1 MPFNLTRSHT
11 AGMTTQ
17 ITPEHQ
23 LYVIQSQGTP
33 VTLLAFAGYVLA
45 GTSVGLSVRD
55 PSFGT
60 LNVGVTWLA
69 LLAAVVNG
77 ALTLGLFPWLFTG
90 LSRLFGAAT
99 ERHEVR
105 AITALS
111 LVPVILA
118 TLLSLLVGLGGP
130 LAVLGS
136 LMAWGVFVHGLAL
149 ANGVTFGQALRH
161 TLVVWAV
168 LIMGIILLSA
178 ALSTLLT

>member
-1 MPFNLTRSHT
+1 
-11 AGMTTQ
+11 MTTPF
-17 ITPEHQ
+17 TPEHQ

-45 GTSVGLSVRD
+45 GTLVGLSVRD
-55 PSFGT
+55 PSFET
-60 LNVGVTWLA
+60 LNTGLISLA

-90 LSRLFGAAT
+90 LSRCFGAAT

-118 TLLSLLVGLGGP
+118 TLLSLVVGLGGP

-136 LMAWGVFVHGLAL
+136 LVAGSVFVHGLSL
-149 ANGVTFGQALRH
+149 ANGVTFRQALRH
-161 TLVVWAV
+161 TLVVWVV
-168 LIMGIILLSA
+168 LILGIILLSA
-178 ALSTLLT
+178 ALGTLLT